1 MNCII
6 TKLLVAV
13 VALVVGQG
21 VLANGL
27 LPYNVHLDC
36 DPALSHGNPP
46 LEPLKGKSQT
56 QVVYLGNET
65 FCYRIKFK
73 CGGELYGGLDLGCF
87 CDPSN
92 PEADGGAGGGFWIET
107 GEYPNNKFCTAWFAH
122 VRNNEF
128 SHTCNFDEGDVRI
141 RVEAAEGQLCS
152 DLPDPVFPD
161 P

>member
-1 MNCII
+1 MKCVMI
-6 TKLLVAV
+6 KLLVAV
-13 VALVVGQG
+13 VALALGQQ

-27 LPYNVHLDC
+27 PPYSVHLDC

-46 LEPLKGKSQT
+46 LEPFDGESQT
-56 QVVYLGNET
+56 QMVYLGNET

-73 CGGELYGGLDLGCF
+73 CGREFYGGLDFGCF
-87 CDPSN
+87 CDPAD
-92 PEADGGAGGGFWIET
+92 PEADGGMGGGFGIGI
-107 GEYPNNKFCTAWFAH
+107 GEYPDEKFCAGGFAH
-122 VRNNEF
+122 LRNNEF

-152 DLPDPVFPD
+152 DLPDPVFPQ